1 MKSDAF
7 SFFWSWLFLFLL
19 LLVVCGVLDAV
30 LLWCRRHAR
39 SIRGVIYLTLLIASA
54 PLAFLLIFLPS
65 FIFATFLRLIGRNCY
80 YERRE
85 EKRNGAAAA
94 AVSAAASAASS
105 SSSSSRF
112 GRKTVLVTGAP
123 HVKGLQVCRIMKAVG
138 HRVILADFKR
148 FRWNATRFSAA
159 VDAWIELPDLKTK
172 AVAEAAVTA
181 AVKADLTVSADYEQ
195 GVIDAIVSENVDW

>member
-54 PLAFLLIFLPS
+54 PLAFLFILLPS
-65 FIFATFLRLIGRNCY
+65 VIFATFLRLIGRNCY

-85 EKRNGAAAA
+85 EKRNGATA
-94 AVSAAASAASS
+94 AAASAAAAAIAAS

-148 FRWNATRFSAA
+148 YQPAWSSGSALRCG
-159 VDAWIELPDLKTK
+159 W
-172 AVAEAAVTA
+172 EA
-181 AVKADLTVSADYEQ
+181 
-195 GVIDAIVSENVDW
+195 